1 MRTLDQTVFCLIN
14 TQLVKV
20 LNEIEYID
28 SNVKNSYHPYL
39 SICKLF
45 FFSISLDCPSKVQIP
60 AKSEDE
66 HARREWLHS
75 LVKDFL
81 RQFVF
86 DVQETDEMIEQVN
99 RLDRNQRE
107 GYTSRICGK
116 KYQGDA
122 WRVR

>member
-1 MRTLDQTVFCLIN
+1 M
-14 TQLVKV
+14 
-20 LNEIEYID
+20 
-28 SNVKNSYHPYL
+28 
-39 SICKLF
+39 LF
-45 FFSISLDCPSKVQIP
+45 FFISLDSPSKVQIP
-60 AKSEDE
+60 AKSEDK
-66 HARREWLHS
+66 HACCEWLHS

-107 GYTSRICGK
+107 GYVCRICGK

>member
-1 MRTLDQTVFCLIN
+1 
-14 TQLVKV
+14 V

-28 SNVKNSYHPYL
+28 SNVKHSYHPYL

-45 FFSISLDCPSKVQIP
+45 GFFFSISLDSPSKMQIP
-60 AKSEDE
+60 AKSEGK

-75 LVKDFL
+75 LLKDFL
-81 RQFVF
+81 RQLVF

-107 GYTSRICGK
+107 GYACRICGK